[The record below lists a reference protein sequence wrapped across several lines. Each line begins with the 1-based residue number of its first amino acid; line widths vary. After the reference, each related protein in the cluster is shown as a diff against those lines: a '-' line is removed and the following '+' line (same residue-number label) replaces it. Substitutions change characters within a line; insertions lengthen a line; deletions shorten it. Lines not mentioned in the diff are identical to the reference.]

1 MIRKKAAAFFTALAM
16 LFCVLSVNVSA
27 DGDNYKTWLQTDS
40 RWGSIGFGYNDS
52 YTVARVGCALTS
64 VAKVMAYS
72 GAVSRDTS
80 VFNPGVLC
88 TFLKANGGFTSSG
101 DIYWAKP
108 CEYTSNFTL
117 EKWTNVSGTKDEKIS
132 QIKSFL
138 DSGCM
143 VVCSVKYYG
152 HYVAVEKV
160 ENGKVFIMDPASNNI
175 TDLFYYDEAGVGANV
190 IVYKGPKG
198 VNDGGNNS
206 GNLGEEY
213 VTGRYRVKSSDGLNV
228 RSGPSSDYQK
238 VGWLA
243 DKAEV
248 DVTDIYGEWGKI
260 EADGVSGWICLK
272 YAEKIEDPFYTLY
285 MELVSPSN
293 KTVYKEGEDFDPSG
307 ITVKLHYSNGTSET
321 VTSGF
326 DVSGY
331 SSTPGT
337 HVITVSMWGF
347 YMTFEVTVT
356 SKTAVYP
363 VGSYRITSQNG
374 VNVRAVP
381 STEGEIIGGLGFNDK
396 IRAYE
401 VAGEWGKIDFN
412 GKVGYVNLRYAE
424 CLSALTA
431 RGDADGNGIVNV
443 SDALVIL
450 QYSVGTLSVNDIDI
464 AGADADLNGVINVV
478 DAIVTLQL
486 SLGNI

>member
-1 MIRKKAAAFFTALAM
+1 
-16 LFCVLSVNVSA
+16 
-27 DGDNYKTWLQTDS
+27 
-40 RWGSIGFGYNDS
+40 
-52 YTVARVGCALTS
+52 
-64 VAKVMAYS
+64 
-72 GAVSRDTS
+72 
-80 VFNPGVLC
+80 
-88 TFLKANGGFTSSG
+88 
-101 DIYWAKP
+101 
-108 CEYTSNFTL
+108 
-117 EKWTNVSGTKDEKIS
+117 
-132 QIKSFL
+132 
-138 DSGCM
+138 
-143 VVCSVKYYG
+143 
-152 HYVAVEKV
+152 
-160 ENGKVFIMDPASNNI
+160 
-175 TDLFYYDEAGVGANV
+175 
-190 IVYKGPKG
+190 
-198 VNDGGNNS
+198 
-206 GNLGEEY
+206 
-213 VTGRYRVKSSDGLNV
+213 
-228 RSGPSSDYQK
+228 
-238 VGWLA
+238 
-243 DKAEV
+243 
-248 DVTDIYGEWGKI
+248 
-260 EADGVSGWICLK
+260 
-272 YAEKIEDPFYTLY
+272 

-293 KTVYKEGEDFDPSG
+293 KKVYKEGEDFDPSG

-381 STEGEIIGGLGFNDK
+381 STDGEIIGGLGFNDK

-431 RGDADGNGIVNV
+431 RGDADGNGLVNV

-464 AGADADLNGVINVV
+464 AGADADLNGIINVV

-486 SLGNI
+486 SVGKF